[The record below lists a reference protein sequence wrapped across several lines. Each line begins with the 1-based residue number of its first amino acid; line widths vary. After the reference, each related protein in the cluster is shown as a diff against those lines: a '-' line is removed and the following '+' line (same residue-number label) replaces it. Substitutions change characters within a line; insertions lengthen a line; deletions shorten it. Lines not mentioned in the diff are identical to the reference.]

1 MKGTIIFLIKF
12 IRYFKWDVLIKG
24 DIAMN
29 FTFRV
34 YHLIWILI
42 LTTEPCIFISM
53 KLKFNKDNLIRN
65 GSILIFSNVN
75 IICFPFNDAEYQRID
90 ITNVRKYLK
99 VLHIELIVSSQHL
112 FSKGAFY
119 GIQYVCKTMSTF
131 RHCVTAIGMLDKR
144 HFQKVYFTLEI
155 HKNI

>member
-29 FTFRV
+29 FTVPV

-42 LTTEPCIFISM
+42 VTTEPCIFISM
-53 KLKFNKDNLIRN
+53 KLKFNKDNLIWN

-75 IICFPFNDAEYQRID
+75 ITCSPCNDAEYRRID

-99 VLHIELIVSSQHL
+99 VYWTNRL
-112 FSKGAFY
+112 FSTSLLRRCFLWNP
-119 GIQYVCKTMSTF
+119 IRMQNNVS
-131 RHCVTAIGMLDKR
+131 V
-144 HFQKVYFTLEI
+144 
-155 HKNI
+155 